1 MPVTKKA
8 KTNEVREKMS
18 LYLPPALANKLR
30 HVAVDK
36 RLKITTLL
44 QKYAEEGLARDAAGE
59 K

>member
-1 MPVTKKA
+1 
-8 KTNEVREKMS
+8 MS